1 AQLREAADSAATGG
15 DFTLAVIEQFR
26 ATVRALEERGLLE
39 TTRGMTAMEVAGT
52 AARVFPQRSE
62 PLHRGARSFNE
73 ALYGNQPA
81 THAQYIV
88 LRDLERDLQ
97 DAQPARAMEPAWAPR
112 PLLLPP
118 VRPRGPRL
126 SSSSVRACSCS
137 PSSRWS
143 SARLRTCAAWRGTP
157 RTPTRTARWRSPRSF
172 ATTARRGRWAARSP
186 RRLPPTRVSSS
197 SVTPSPRRPASCTT
211 PRNATP

>member
-1 AQLREAADSAATGG
+1 MPAFAPPLVPDSDEAAEWAREELSRSVYSTGPSFWEWLWAKFLELLEKITSLGSGLGPAFVPLIILTLVAAVIILALTLSGPIRRRRAAAGAPGAMWQDDDARSAAQLREAADSAATGG

-97 DAQPARAMEPAWAPR
+97 DAQPARAMEPA
-112 PLLLPP
+112 
-118 VRPRGPRL
+118 
-126 SSSSVRACSCS
+126 
-137 PSSRWS
+137 
-143 SARLRTCAAWRGTP
+143 
-157 RTPTRTARWRSPRSF
+157 
-172 ATTARRGRWAARSP
+172 
-186 RRLPPTRVSSS
+186 
-197 SVTPSPRRPASCTT
+197 
-211 PRNATP
+211 

>member
-1 AQLREAADSAATGG
+1 MPAFAPPLVPDSDEAAEWAREELSRSVYSTGPSFWEWLWAKFLELLEKITSLGSGLGPTFVPLIILTLVAAVIILALTLSGPIRRRRAAAGAPGAMWQDDDARSAAQLREAADSAATGG

-97 DAQPARAMEPAWAPR
+97 DAQPARAMEPA
-112 PLLLPP
+112 
-118 VRPRGPRL
+118 
-126 SSSSVRACSCS
+126 
-137 PSSRWS
+137 
-143 SARLRTCAAWRGTP
+143 
-157 RTPTRTARWRSPRSF
+157 
-172 ATTARRGRWAARSP
+172 
-186 RRLPPTRVSSS
+186 
-197 SVTPSPRRPASCTT
+197 
-211 PRNATP
+211 

>member
-1 AQLREAADSAATGG
+1 MPAFAPPLVPDSDEAAEWAREELSRSVYSTGPSFWEWLWAKFLELLEKITSLGSGLGPAFVPLIILTLVAAVIILALTLSGPIRRRAAAGAPGAMWQDDDARSAAQLREAADSAATGG

-97 DAQPARAMEPAWAPR
+97 DAQPARAMEPA
-112 PLLLPP
+112 
-118 VRPRGPRL
+118 
-126 SSSSVRACSCS
+126 
-137 PSSRWS
+137 
-143 SARLRTCAAWRGTP
+143 
-157 RTPTRTARWRSPRSF
+157 
-172 ATTARRGRWAARSP
+172 
-186 RRLPPTRVSSS
+186 
-197 SVTPSPRRPASCTT
+197 
-211 PRNATP
+211 

>member
-1 AQLREAADSAATGG
+1 MPAFAPPLVPDSDEAAEWAREELSRSVYSTGPSFWEWLWAKFLELLEKITSLGSGLGPAFVPLIILTLVAAVIILALTLSGPIRRRRAAAGAPGAMWQDDDARSAAQLREADDSAATGG

-97 DAQPARAMEPAWAPR
+97 DAQPARAMEPA
-112 PLLLPP
+112 
-118 VRPRGPRL
+118 
-126 SSSSVRACSCS
+126 
-137 PSSRWS
+137 
-143 SARLRTCAAWRGTP
+143 
-157 RTPTRTARWRSPRSF
+157 
-172 ATTARRGRWAARSP
+172 
-186 RRLPPTRVSSS
+186 
-197 SVTPSPRRPASCTT
+197 
-211 PRNATP
+211 